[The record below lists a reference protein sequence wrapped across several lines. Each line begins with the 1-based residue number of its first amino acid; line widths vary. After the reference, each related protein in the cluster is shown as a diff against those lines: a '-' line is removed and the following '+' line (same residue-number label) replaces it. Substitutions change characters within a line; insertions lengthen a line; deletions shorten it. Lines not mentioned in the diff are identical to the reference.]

1 MEINKPVIQG
11 FGIDVEE
18 VLLSTFDAMDFSTN
32 DSKKMTDHVLDEIQ
46 ILSYHF
52 NEKDELY
59 YSYSENGA
67 YLIVQK
73 CDYVSERPSLIWQI
87 SKNSGIIRLKRII
100 KAAMLST
107 NIYLDNY
114 AELENAIKD
123 SAREIT
129 IVE

>member
-59 YSYSENGA
+59 YSYSKNGA

-114 AELENAIKD
+114 DELENAIKD

-129 IVE
+129 IIE